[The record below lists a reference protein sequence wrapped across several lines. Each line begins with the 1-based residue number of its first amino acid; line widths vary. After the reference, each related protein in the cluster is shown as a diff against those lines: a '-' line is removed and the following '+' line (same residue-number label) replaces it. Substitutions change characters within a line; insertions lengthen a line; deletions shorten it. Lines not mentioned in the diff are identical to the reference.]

1 MLSYN
6 TTEQAL
12 EIITEKREFTQ
23 EEAYNLSLFLS
34 TRPDLQV
41 KPELTLYLCGYK
53 LSEDF
58 DKKISYAEKAM
69 KKHLKKVKYAKKKGL
84 TIPNEPDIPE
94 YFIEEVVKISGERAR
109 SSKDSYFPCIKSYLT
124 FNHIVEYICKNSNT
138 KSTNDLKVSWSNIKD
153 HYKTPS
159 QYISFERVIDEYSI
173 FFSELRRMSLILT
186 GGNLDSSIE
195 RDIRVLLDLMD
206 TFGFALEECLSI
218 LGPYDDKNIPCHLSF
233 FKQNFV
239 Q

>member
-12 EIITEKREFTQ
+12 EIINEKREFTQ

-34 TRPDLQV
+34 TRLDLQV

-53 LSEDF
+53 LSEDL
-58 DKKISYAEKAM
+58 DIKISYAEKAM
-69 KKHLKKVKYAKKKGL
+69 KNHLKKVNYAKKNRL
-84 TIPNEPDIPE
+84 PIPNEPDIPD
-94 YFIEEVVKISGERAR
+94 YYIEEVVKISGERAR
-109 SSKDSYFPCIKSYLT
+109 STKDSFFPCIKSYLT
-124 FNHIVEYICKNSNT
+124 FNHIVEYICKNSNAE
-138 KSTNDLKVSWSNIKD
+138 STNDLKVSWSNIKE

-159 QYISFERVIDEYSI
+159 QYISFERVINEYSI
-173 FFSELRRMSLILT
+173 FFSELTKMPLLLT
-186 GGNLDSSIE
+186 RGNLDSSIE

-206 TFGFALEECLSI
+206 KFGFALEECLSI
-218 LGPYDDKNIPCHLSF
+218 LSPYEDKKVPCDLSS
-233 FKQNFV
+233 FKQNFG